1 MLPRNRHHEAVM
13 AVIEIE
19 TVQPAVAL
27 WKTAAKEI
35 DASRA

>member
-1 MLPRNRHHEAVM
+1 MLARNRHHEAVM

-27 WKTAAKEI
+27 WKIAANET